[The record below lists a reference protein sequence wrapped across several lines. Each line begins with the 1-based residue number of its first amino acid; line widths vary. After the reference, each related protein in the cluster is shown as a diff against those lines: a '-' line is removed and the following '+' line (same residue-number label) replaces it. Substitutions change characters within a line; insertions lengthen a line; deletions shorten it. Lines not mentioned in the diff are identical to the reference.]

1 MNSVTESQQ
10 NICDLT
16 KKLDTRMSKLE
27 STGEGSKDEIHV
39 ESSNLNVDAIV
50 MQEMWFTI

>member
-27 STGEGSKDEIHV
+27 STGEGSKDEINV

-50 MQEMWFTI
+50 MQEM

>member
-16 KKLDTRMSKLE
+16 KKLDIRMSKLE
-27 STGEGSKDEIHV
+27 STGEGSKDEINV

-50 MQEMWFTI
+50 MQEM